1 MTMIRCKDTHT
12 DKLSVRVEMKAWVF
26 REWSDQ
32 QKQDGVKSA
41 GMVFGCSELGEV
53 Q

>member
-26 REWSDQ
+26 REWPGQ

-41 GMVFGCSELGEV
+41 GMGVWVLRAG
-53 Q
+53 